1 MRVKKKTKKNTGTVF
16 SHLKGC
22 RGGGAGGWGVGG
34 GVSLLIVESSVP
46 QCSEM
51 ANCKIPNG
59 DYYLLS
65 MTFITN

>member
-1 MRVKKKTKKNTGTVF
+1 MSLKKKTHTGIVF
-16 SHLKGC
+16 SHLRGC
-22 RGGGAGGWGVGG
+22 RGGGAGVGRGGG